1 MALFY
6 YLQKKKTITKNAAE
20 DFVISKRS
28 AHNVFFWFICRLEKM
43 LKARQL

>member
-1 MALFY
+1 MMRMALFY

-28 AHNVFFWFICRLEKM
+28 AQIHIFFGLSVD
-43 LKARQL
+43 